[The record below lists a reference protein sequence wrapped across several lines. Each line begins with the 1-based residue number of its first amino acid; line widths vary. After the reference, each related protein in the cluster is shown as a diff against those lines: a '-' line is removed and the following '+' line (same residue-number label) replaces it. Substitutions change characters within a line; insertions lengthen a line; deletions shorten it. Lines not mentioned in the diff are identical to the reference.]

1 MPPLRRRCNDRALAL
16 HPGPL
21 SVRRELDA
29 EALEGFAFGEGDV
42 GAMEVED
49 VGVERG
55 VAVGVLRKNSDASPA
70 RRQRFTPAVL
80 MAPD

>member
-1 MPPLRRRCNDRALAL
+1 
-16 HPGPL
+16 
-21 SVRRELDA
+21 VRRELDA

-55 VAVGVLRKNSDASPA
+55 VAVGFPGESEK
-70 RRQRFTPAVL
+70 
-80 MAPD
+80 

>member
-1 MPPLRRRCNDRALAL
+1 VPPLRRRCDDQALAL
-16 HPGPL
+16 HPGSLP
-21 SVRRELDA
+21 VRRELDA

-55 VAVGVLRKNSDASPA
+55 VAVGFPGESEK
-70 RRQRFTPAVL
+70 
-80 MAPD
+80 

>member
-1 MPPLRRRCNDRALAL
+1 MCPSPS
-16 HPGPL
+16 

-29 EALEGFAFGEGDV
+29 EALEGFAFGEDDV

-55 VAVGVLRKNSDASPA
+55 VACASDQPA
-70 RRQRFTPAVL
+70 
-80 MAPD
+80 

>member
-1 MPPLRRRCNDRALAL
+1 VPPLRRRCDDRALAL

-55 VAVGVLRKNSDASPA
+55 VAVGHGGEGALEVFAGLCRN
-70 RRQRFTPAVL
+70 FLFEVI
-80 MAPD
+80 